1 MDPYVSNRQWGTV
14 REDYSANGDAWN
26 YTGHDSAEAL
36 TFRWGEEGIAGI
48 SDQDQTL
55 CFALGFWNHRDKMIK
70 ERFFGLSNSQ
80 GNHGED
86 IKELFYYLE
95 SSPTH
100 SYMKM
105 LYKYPQNAFPYEDL
119 ITTNR
124 SRGKAE
130 REYEII
136 DTGIFDNNEYFDITI
151 EYAKADIH
159 DILIQITVENKG
171 PKEAP

>member
-1 MDPYVSNRQWGTV
+1 
-14 REDYSANGDAWN
+14 
-26 YTGHDSAEAL
+26 
-36 TFRWGEEGIAGI
+36 
-48 SDQDQTL
+48 
-55 CFALGFWNHRDKMIK
+55 
-70 ERFFGLSNSQ
+70 
-80 GNHGED
+80 
-86 IKELFYYLE
+86 
-95 SSPTH
+95 
-100 SYMKM
+100 MKM

-159 DILIQITVENKG
+159 DILIQITVENK
-171 PKEAP
+171 